1 MLVFPGGYLKEHQ
14 TLESNSADT
23 VGCAYSKNI
32 EECVSGHNSLAHAAE
47 LIYSPD
53 DCAVCTLVEQPFV
66 NGPSDPWGLLAVPGQ
81 WLEESTFDST
91 HHTICN
97 SSSWK
102 LWIMSLFFSSFFS
115 FLLWVLPN
123 RHLKVSETSMRVQQ
137 ETCMLLELY
146 LEPDE
151 TPWSISFDGG
161 YFWVE
166 SWTKLFHESC
176 GHGHNYVAN
185 RWDSYTN

>member
-81 WLEESTFDST
+81 
-91 HHTICN
+91 
-97 SSSWK
+97 
-102 LWIMSLFFSSFFS
+102 
-115 FLLWVLPN
+115 
-123 RHLKVSETSMRVQQ
+123 
-137 ETCMLLELY
+137 
-146 LEPDE
+146 
-151 TPWSISFDGG
+151 
-161 YFWVE
+161 
-166 SWTKLFHESC
+166 
-176 GHGHNYVAN
+176 
-185 RWDSYTN
+185 